1 MNERDSAAEVV
12 TLEELKH
19 HLRVEHDADDDLIQS
34 FGLAAAEYA
43 EHICDRQ
50 IVRRDDS
57 LAVCDSISDVPASIK
72 TWIKLY
78 VTDLY
83 ERRSLTEGGEFKIR
97 NYDHLL
103 DRWIIYDRIKD
114 HANS

>member
-1 MNERDSAAEVV
+1 MSDRDSTAEAV
-12 TLEELKH
+12 TLEELKQ

-43 EHICDRQ
+43 EHICARQ
-50 IVRRDDS
+50 IVRRDDPM
-57 LAVCDSISDVPASIK
+57 AVCDSISDVPAGIK

-103 DRWIIYDRIKD
+103 DRWIIYSRSDP
-114 HANS
+114 NE

>member
-34 FGLAAAEYA
+34 FGLAAAEHA
-43 EHICDRQ
+43 EHLCGRE
-50 IVRRDDS
+50 IVRRNDPM
-57 LAVCDSISDVPASIK
+57 AICDSISGVPASIQ

-83 ERRSLTEGGEFKIR
+83 ERRSITEGGEFKIR

-103 DRWIIYDRIKD
+103 DRWIVYSRSDPD
-114 HANS
+114 E